1 MRPYSRSDRVGQL
14 IRQILAETLRKKI
27 KDPRIETVIIT
38 GVKMSPDLRNAKIYF
53 VLSGGEDRIREAEI
67 GFNQA
72 SGFLK
77 RALGQELTLRYMP
90 NLSFFYDDSF
100 DYGSRIEEL
109 LKLTKTD
116 DGSNHFPV
124 KK

>member
-1 MRPYSRSDRVGQL
+1 MRPYSRADRVSQL
-14 IRQILAETLRKKI
+14 IRQILAETLQKKI
-27 KDPRIETVIIT
+27 KDPRINAVIIT
-38 GVKMSPDLRNAKIYF
+38 GVKMSPDLKNAKIYF
-53 VLSGGEDRIREAEI
+53 ALSGTEDRIKQAEL
-67 GFNQA
+67 GFQQA

-90 NLSFFYDDSF
+90 KLSFFYDDSF

-116 DGSNHFPV
+116 DGSNHFPA
-124 KK
+124 KE

>member
-1 MRPYSRSDRVGQL
+1 MRPYSRAERVGQL

-27 KDPRIETVIIT
+27 KDPRIDTVIIT

-53 VLSGGEDRIREAEI
+53 VLSGDDDKIRQAEL
-67 GFNQA
+67 GFAQA

-116 DGSNHFPV
+116 DGSDHFTA
-124 KK
+124 KE

>member
-1 MRPYSRSDRVGQL
+1 MRPYSRSERVGQL

-53 VLSGGEDRIREAEI
+53 VLSGGEDRIREAEM

-116 DGSNHFPV
+116 DGSNQYPV
-124 KK
+124 KE

>member
-1 MRPYSRSDRVGQL
+1 MRPYSRADRVSQL
-14 IRQILAETLRKKI
+14 IRQILAETLQKKI
-27 KDPRIETVIIT
+27 KDPRINTVIIT
-38 GVKMSPDLRNAKIYF
+38 GVKMSPDLKNAKIYF
-53 VLSGGEDRIREAEI
+53 ALSGTEDRIKQAEL
-67 GFNQA
+67 GFKQA

-90 NLSFFYDDSF
+90 KLSFFYDDSF

-116 DGSNHFPV
+116 DGSNHFSA
-124 KK
+124 KE

>member
-1 MRPYSRSDRVGQL
+1 MRPYTRAERVGEL
-14 IRQILAETLRKKI
+14 IRQILAETLLKTI
-27 KDPRIETVIIT
+27 KDPRMETVVIT

-53 VLSGGEDRIREAEI
+53 VLSGGKERIKQAED
-67 GFNQA
+67 GFHQA
-72 SGFLK
+72 SGFFK
-77 RALGQELTLRYMP
+77 KILGQELTLRFMP
-90 NLSFFYDDSF
+90 KLSFFYDNSF

-124 KK
+124 KE